1 MPAVRGKT
9 YWDACHRRPQHD
21 VLGPLPVV
29 TRIRHATEQGP
40 TSDSQ
45 LADMRAIVRAGA
57 ADRPG
62 IYRMLSS
69 TGEVVYVGKSK
80 RVRTRLL
87 SYFRCAYPEDKG
99 ARILREAT
107 TIDWEYT
114 PSEFAA
120 LLTELHTI
128 KRLRPRFN
136 VAMKRD
142 ARHYAFIKLSRG
154 AAPKLLVVRGAGSED
169 GGVYYGPFVGAQRIG
184 DAVRELSDA
193 IGLRDCSLDHKMYF
207 ADQEDLFGQ
216 PSRTPGCIRHEVRKC
231 LGPCIAACTVN
242 AYMERVA
249 MARAFLDGAD
259 DGPIERL
266 RGDMQ
271 GASDRMEFERAASLR
286 DKLHRLE
293 ELREQFGRLRFAV
306 ETLSFLYTVR
316 GHEGDDRLYLIR
328 RGRVRAEVPAPKT
341 AKDRRSIDELVQS
354 VYSPSE
360 KKSSSVPTHEID
372 ELLLL
377 SSWFRRN
384 PGELDNTRRTDRPQT
399 V

>member
-1 MPAVRGKT
+1 
-9 YWDACHRRPQHD
+9 
-21 VLGPLPVV
+21 
-29 TRIRHATEQGP
+29 
-40 TSDSQ
+40 
-45 LADMRAIVRAGA
+45 
-57 ADRPG
+57 
-62 IYRMLSS
+62 MLSPE
-69 TGEVVYVGKSK
+69 GEVVYVGKSK

-193 IGLRDCSLDHKMYF
+193 IGLRDCSLDQKMYF

-306 ETLSFLYTVR
+306 ETLTFLYTVQ

-341 AKDRRSIDELVQS
+341 ARDRRSLDELVQS
-354 VYSPSE
+354 VYSAPE

-384 PGELDNTRRTDRPQT
+384 PGELDNTRRTDRLQA

>member
-1 MPAVRGKT
+1 MPALKDR
-9 YWDACHRRPQHD
+9 RRP
-21 VLGPLPVV
+21 
-29 TRIRHATEQGP
+29 P
-40 TSDSQ
+40 TSDEE
-45 LADMRAIVRAGA
+45 LARMRGVVREGA
-57 ADRPG
+57 QDRPG
-62 IYRMLSS
+62 VYRMLSPE
-69 TGEVVYVGKSK
+69 GEVVYVGKSK

-87 SYFRCAYPEDKG
+87 SYFRCAYPEEKG

-120 LLTELHTI
+120 LLTELRLI

-154 AAPKLLVVRGAGSED
+154 PAPKLMVVRGAGSED

-193 IGLRDCSLDHKMYF
+193 LGLRDCSLEQRMYF
-207 ADQEDLFGQ
+207 ADQGDLFGT
-216 PSRTPGCIRHEVRKC
+216 PTRTPGCIRHEVRKC
-231 LGPCIAACTVN
+231 LGPCVGACTVN
-242 AYMERVA
+242 AYAERVA

-266 RGDMQ
+266 RADMQ
-271 GASDRMEFERAASLR
+271 LASDRMEFERAATVR
-286 DKLHRLE
+286 DKVHRLE
-293 ELREQFGRLRFAV
+293 DLREQFGRLRFAV

-316 GHEGDDRLYLIR
+316 GHDGDDRLYLIR
-328 RGRVRAEVPAPKT
+328 RGRVRAEVASPQT
-341 AKDRRSIDELVQS
+341 ASDRRSLEALVTS
-354 VYSPSE
+354 VYSPPE
-360 KKSSSVPTHEID
+360 RVTTSVPTHEID

-384 PGELDNTRRTDRPQT
+384 PAELDNTSSADRLQ
-399 V
+399 VV